1 MNRNPVRI
9 STESIPLNA
18 RLAFWQTH
26 VANLLTH
33 LECSSAADDPFF
45 GSITAHMSAPANVV
59 EIEAASHT
67 IVRATQKVSQMEG
80 QIYLCIQSAGEAIIE
95 QQGRQGLLGPGD
107 MILLDTSKAF
117 SAEFPHAMSQL
128 VLPVPRALLR
138 ERGGDIERLIA
149 ASVTGKDP
157 LGKMT
162 TDFVSAL
169 AQRLTEQAIDLA
181 VMAFMSKLDDSQ
193 PAAPRS
199 VPIMSMLAD
208 RGRAFIEANLRDH
221 SLGPSHVA
229 EYLGISTRHLSSIFA
244 NDPQFVDQ
252 YIRERRLT
260 HCANDLKDA
269 GQAHRTID
277 DIAFSW
283 GFGDFAQFSHAF
295 NVTFG
300 ITPREYRQRS

>member
-1 MNRNPVRI
+1 
-9 STESIPLNA
+9 
-18 RLAFWQTH
+18 
-26 VANLLTH
+26 
-33 LECSSAADDPFF
+33 
-45 GSITAHMSAPANVV
+45 
-59 EIEAASHT
+59 
-67 IVRATQKVSQMEG
+67 
-80 QIYLCIQSAGEAIIE
+80 
-95 QQGRQGLLGPGD
+95 
-107 MILLDTSKAF
+107 
-117 SAEFPHAMSQL
+117 MSQL

-169 AQRLTEQAIDLA
+169 AQNIRYLNASVAQRLTEQAIDLA

-208 RGRAFIEANLRDH
+208 RGRAFLEANLRDH

>member
-33 LECSSAADDPFF
+33 LECFSAADDPFF

-95 QQGRQGLLGPGD
+95 QKGRQGLLGPGD

-138 ERGGDIERLIA
+138 DRGGDIDRLIA

-169 AQRLTEQAIDLA
+169 AQNIRYLKASVAQRLTEQAIDLA
-181 VMAFMSKLDDSQ
+181 IMAFMSKLDDSQ
-193 PAAPRS
+193 PAALRS
-199 VPIMSMLAD
+199 VPITSMLAD

-221 SLGPSHVA
+221 SLGPAHVV
-229 EYLGISTRHLSSIFA
+229 EHLGISTRHLSSIF
-244 NDPQFVDQ
+244 
-252 YIRERRLT
+252 
-260 HCANDLKDA
+260 
-269 GQAHRTID
+269 
-277 DIAFSW
+277 
-283 GFGDFAQFSHAF
+283 
-295 NVTFG
+295 
-300 ITPREYRQRS
+300 